1 MIEKTEGK
9 FEIVLGQRQLATTL
23 FLLLMQMGV
32 VAGVAYMAGRAVTAA
47 QFARGENGV
56 VSSKGP
62 GQVLVVDPPST
73 TSSYGTATA
82 APLPATVAPRPEVT
96 RKAATMPVTMTLDP
110 DPEPASGELYLQ
122 VGSVER
128 GMAEVFVEVL
138 KRRNLPAKYIPG
150 VKDNVYRVLVGPLAK
165 SQLTSTGEQLTEL
178 GFSGFPRRF

>member
-47 QFARGENGV
+47 QFARDG
-56 VSSKGP
+56 STAMSKGP
-62 GQVLVVDPPST
+62 GQVLVVDPPAVT
-73 TSSYGTATA
+73 KAASYGTATA
-82 APLPATVAPRPEVT
+82 AMLPVMPKRAPE
-96 RKAATMPVTMTLDP
+96 PVVPAVQADP
-110 DPEPASGELYLQ
+110 DPEPGTGELYMQ

-138 KRRNLPAKYIPG
+138 KRKNMPARFVPG
-150 VKDNVYRVLVGPLAK
+150 VKENVFRVLVGPLK
-165 SQLTSTGEQLTEL
+165 RSELNETGEKLASL